1 MKLSR
6 MAKIVRTAAETQEW
20 LVNCVSNVEE
30 NACNSEL
37 VSFDSSRG
45 LCLRNHNT
53 WTHVLA
59 GCKNCGILHWKIVT
73 TPKGLLFLSC
83 GCLLFELRAR
93 ATVSLLW
100 EIVAKT
106 SSLDFTVC
114 QNDATWRLLFNW
126 EVVQCARLLSFW
138 PACALLDLLWQNED
152 TWREGWS
159 EHWNFD
165 PCHLG
170 RILTAAKISQK
181 SELIPTTPHF
191 ERSSSTLALRMDFCL
206 YHRSI
211 HS

>member
-73 TPKGLLFLSC
+73 TPKDCEASMILYAIG
-83 GCLLFELRAR
+83 GKR
-93 ATVSLLW
+93 
-100 EIVAKT
+100 IVEAVCKIPTCNKFHSTAKSAISY
-106 SSLDFTVC
+106 SSAGVH
-114 QNDATWRLLFNW
+114 
-126 EVVQCARLLSFW
+126 
-138 PACALLDLLWQNED
+138 LLDVTVL
-152 TWREGWS
+152 
-159 EHWNFD
+159 
-165 PCHLG
+165 
-170 RILTAAKISQK
+170 KM
-181 SELIPTTPHF
+181 
-191 ERSSSTLALRMDFCL
+191 TLM
-206 YHRSI
+206 
-211 HS
+211 